1 MRRIILSDTI
11 QVGQKYRRLRFEH
24 AVKVMNA
31 KVAMEWSRAGVFGPH
46 DAAMALRGEREA
58 TVYRVAVPFSHSKR
72 IQDAVDIAIS
82 RDLNVVFD
90 DCDRWA

>member
-11 QVGQKYRRLRFEH
+11 KVGQEYRRLR
-24 AVKVMNA
+24 ASKA
-31 KVAMEWSRAGVFGPH
+31 PSLADAMDWRQAGVFGPH
-46 DAAMALRGEREA
+46 DAFMALRGECEA
-58 TVYRVAVPFSHSKR
+58 TVYRVAVPFSHSER